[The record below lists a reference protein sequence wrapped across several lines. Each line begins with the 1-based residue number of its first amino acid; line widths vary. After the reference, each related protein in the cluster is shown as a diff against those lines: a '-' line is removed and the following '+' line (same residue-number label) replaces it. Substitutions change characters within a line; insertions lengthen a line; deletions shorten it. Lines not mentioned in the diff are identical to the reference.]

1 MNEFFQ
7 TMETTENILGNG
19 KNNDTDDLNHGEEI
33 KYLSVFFNCLF
44 MAVNIWLMI
53 SFTHYGKMTRKWQI
67 NRKFDHDKFDAGYI
81 FFSLLFCT
89 FFCFLVN
96 FFSALYIIDVFN
108 VPETDWCDIA
118 FDLIQ
123 TMYALTIFSVMLFLW
138 SRQRM
143 LFAAPL
149 PNAKFKKPVKFF
161 SFIIIF
167 FILIGC
173 ISAISFA
180 CIAINQ
186 ISSPRGCVFRGDD
199 DMKQLALIIAIIS
212 IVIGQLSLLF
222 LFVYALRKIKR
233 TLITAN
239 GAARGTLDVV
249 AKMIKK
255 TITFAALSIVFDTI
269 VLLASL
275 QLSQPD
281 QRADLTLLL
290 GSIDV
295 VLNLIFVSL
304 SFFSWRAMIMSP
316 CKVHELRSFVSKSN
330 I

>member
-1 MNEFFQ
+1 
-7 TMETTENILGNG
+7 
-19 KNNDTDDLNHGEEI
+19 
-33 KYLSVFFNCLF
+33 
-44 MAVNIWLMI
+44 
-53 SFTHYGKMTRKWQI
+53 
-67 NRKFDHDKFDAGYI
+67 
-81 FFSLLFCT
+81 
-89 FFCFLVN
+89 
-96 FFSALYIIDVFN
+96 
-108 VPETDWCDIA
+108 
-118 FDLIQ
+118 
-123 TMYALTIFSVMLFLW
+123 
-138 SRQRM
+138 
-143 LFAAPL
+143 
-149 PNAKFKKPVKFF
+149 
-161 SFIIIF
+161 
-167 FILIGC
+167 
-173 ISAISFA
+173 
-180 CIAINQ
+180 
-186 ISSPRGCVFRGDD
+186 
-199 DMKQLALIIAIIS
+199 MKQLALIIAIIS

-316 CKVHELRSFVSKSN
+316 CKIHELRC
-330 I
+330 